1 MCEELR
7 PTSGCYDKERR
18 EERRWESLS
27 SGQKL
32 KDWAMRNQY
41 KIILGSWAASMAV
54 AGTIVMRNR
63 YVPYPPCAEKRSSPV

>member
-1 MCEELR
+1 MLD
-7 PTSGCYDKERR
+7 DKERR

-63 YVPYPPCAEKRSSPV
+63 YVLCPSQRYWRAVA

>member
-1 MCEELR
+1 MLD
-7 PTSGCYDKERR
+7 DKERR

-41 KIILGSWAASMAV
+41 KIILCSRAAGMAI
-54 AGTIVMRNR
+54 AGGLVWRNR
-63 YVPYPPCAEKRSSPV
+63 YALLLWSVRFGGS

>member
-1 MCEELR
+1 MLD
-7 PTSGCYDKERR
+7 DKERR

-63 YVPYPPCAEKRSSPV
+63 YVLCPSFSHG